1 MSFLL
6 KTTNDS
12 SNPFIP
18 LAQGRMSRH
27 NDDDDEDDLHH
38 FYFFFL
44 CCLRDKF
51 LKIEMYEILSDFL
64 IFIYQVHSGL

>member
-18 LAQGRMSRH
+18 LAQGRMSRQ
-27 NDDDDEDDLHH
+27 NDDDEDDLHH